1 MGCCASIIRRRTW
14 RRLPRMVT
22 LLALSNAAKTTIALV
37 GIFGVLFPAIVTGLI
52 IFAVAQAMAE
62 RQQNVARH
70 ASRE

>member
-1 MGCCASIIRRRTW
+1 
-14 RRLPRMVT
+14 MVT

-62 RQQNVARH
+62 RQQNVARR